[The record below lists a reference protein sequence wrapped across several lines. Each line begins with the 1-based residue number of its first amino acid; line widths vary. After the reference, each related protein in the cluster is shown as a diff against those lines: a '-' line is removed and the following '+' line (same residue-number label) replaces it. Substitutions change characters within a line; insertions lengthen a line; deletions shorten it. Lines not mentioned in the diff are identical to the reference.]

1 MQYDVCVKFASAPKW
16 FYTEGGSNAPCNPSK
31 TCCEWYPPF
40 HSPCHRNIAIYW
52 WETDSDCK
60 ASFEA
65 LNISDPKEVY
75 GVPYIFGA
83 TKGEKRTV
91 CTVTNPTEFA
101 SGSAP
106 ETIQQDVTMVYC
118 GEKCCIY
125 EVNQ

>member
-1 MQYDVCVKFASAPKW
+1 MKFASAPKW

-65 LNISDPKEVY
+65 LNVSDPKEVY
-75 GVPYIFGA
+75 GVPYVFGA
-83 TKGEKRTV
+83 TKGEKRTI